1 MIIVSNVL
9 KMVLHS
15 SKCVY
20 AICGTAMVQSASV
33 FMRAV
38 LKIRHL
44 KQHLRIW
51 KSRNVNG
58 WHTMVSSQIFN
69 SKLLL
74 DESIVSAAD
83 QMVGG
88 CAHILPSLL

>member
-1 MIIVSNVL
+1 
-9 KMVLHS
+9 
-15 SKCVY
+15 
-20 AICGTAMVQSASV
+20 
-33 FMRAV
+33 
-38 LKIRHL
+38 
-44 KQHLRIW
+44 
-51 KSRNVNG
+51 
-58 WHTMVSSQIFN
+58 MVSSQIFN